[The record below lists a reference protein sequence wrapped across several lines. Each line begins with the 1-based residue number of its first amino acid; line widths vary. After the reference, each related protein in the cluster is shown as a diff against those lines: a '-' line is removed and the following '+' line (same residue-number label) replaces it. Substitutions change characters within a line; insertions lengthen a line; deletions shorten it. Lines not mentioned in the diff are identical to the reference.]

1 MYHKLIYSIL
11 IIILLSS
18 CSKKETIELNI
29 PPGKEKSFEI
39 YKESISENLNNG
51 KLKEIQIAYSKET
64 NSSYVQDLIIKNEG
78 LVVDSLKNEGVI
90 MICGSVN
97 MQKEVIDVLSEIS
110 INKLKN
116 PLSEYEN
123 MEQIKMDCY

>member
-1 MYHKLIYSIL
+1 
-11 IIILLSS
+11 
-18 CSKKETIELNI
+18 
-29 PPGKEKSFEI
+29 
-39 YKESISENLNNG
+39 
-51 KLKEIQIAYSKET
+51 
-64 NSSYVQDLIIKNEG
+64 
-78 LVVDSLKNEGVI
+78 